1 MNEFVK
7 AFEHAA
13 RTEIEMTRRASRRK
27 SMEGLLKKKPGTG
40 RVIGSPKLTSREALL
55 QAIKQKDKR
64 PTDDGETSARGEEL
78 FVVALGRD
86 GGDGGGDAGT
96 GGNAGTE
103 GNEDALGGEDVEVVV
118 GLVSDRDGE
127 EGGGGGG
134 GNGGGMDRGA
144 LLAAIKGQSVDAGVE
159 KKEEKKK
166 RGKAKV
172 KLGGGGPMDRNAL
185 LAALKGR
192 HGGGSSEEDDDGGGE
207 REGDETGLNV
217 DVT

>member
-13 RTEIEMTRRASRRK
+13 RTEVEMMRRASRRK

-64 PTDDGETSARGEEL
+64 PNDDGETSAGGEEL
-78 FVVALGRD
+78 FVVALGGD
-86 GGDGGGDAGT
+86 SGDGGGDAAGAD
-96 GGNAGTE
+96 GNANE
-103 GNEDALGGEDVEVVV
+103 GNEDVLEGEDVEVVV
-118 GLVSDRDGE
+118 ALVSDQDGE
-127 EGGGGGG
+127 EGAREGSRG
-134 GNGGGMDRGA
+134 GGGMDRGA
-144 LLAAIKGQSVDAGVE
+144 LLAAIKGQSVGSGAE
-159 KKEEKKK
+159 KKAEKKK
-166 RGKAKV
+166 RGKAEV

-192 HGGGSSEEDDDGGGE
+192 HREGSSEEDDDGGE